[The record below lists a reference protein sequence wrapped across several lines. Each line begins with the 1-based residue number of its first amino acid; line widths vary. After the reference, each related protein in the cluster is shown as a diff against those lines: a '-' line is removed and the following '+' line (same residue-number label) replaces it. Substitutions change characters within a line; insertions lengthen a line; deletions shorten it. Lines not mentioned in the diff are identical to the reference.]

1 MKYKKIVDEIH
12 NSGAKVS
19 AQLFCSDYDVNLIK
33 DTMNMGITSH
43 DEIKIMN
50 DGVKDYITNMP
61 KEEIKNIIN
70 LFKVTALNAKSRF

>member
-33 DTMNMGITSH
+33 DTMNMGIISH
-43 DEIKIMN
+43 DEIKN
-50 DGVKDYITNMP
+50 N
-61 KEEIKNIIN
+61 E
-70 LFKVTALNAKSRF
+70 